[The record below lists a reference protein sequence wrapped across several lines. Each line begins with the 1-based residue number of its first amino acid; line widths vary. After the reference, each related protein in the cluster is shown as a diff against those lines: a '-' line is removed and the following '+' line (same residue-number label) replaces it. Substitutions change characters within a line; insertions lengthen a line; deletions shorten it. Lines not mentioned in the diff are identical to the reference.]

1 MIEDKKIKYEADTS
15 FSGLKLKLKDSA
27 PKAGANFSE
36 KIFRDESGVIL
47 DKQNVVTRLIDHL
60 KDRF

>member
-1 MIEDKKIKYEADTS
+1 MNEDKKVKYEADTYL
-15 FSGLKLKLKDSA
+15 SGLKMKMKDSA
-27 PKAGANFSE
+27 PKAGVNFSE
-36 KIFRDESGVIL
+36 KIFRDDSGVIL